1 MASEDL
7 EYSTQVTLT
16 SFMVLVVISS
26 ELIIHILLKFL
37 LLKDYIDAGLEQHE
51 GRVNIP
57 ILTELEWFL

>member
-7 EYSTQVTLT
+7 EYSTQDTLT
-16 SFMVLVVISS
+16 SFMVLVFISS

-37 LLKDYIDAGLEQHE
+37 LLKDYIFDAGLEQHE

-57 ILTELEWFL
+57 ILTELE